1 MSSNPS
7 SQTSVP
13 LYCPNIIGLQ
23 PTNSCAELDSST
35 VFETNILR
43 VSPVNSNTSQSSSQ
57 PSPSDLASLICKKQ
71 RIDKAFSCL
80 TNKKVPGP
88 DNISNNLII
97 LSWPQLNTFFYD
109 LFKDSLR
116 LGFIPHPWNT
126 STAILLP
133 NPGKKHILA
142 QNWRTINLCS
152 SLLKLL
158 ERTVLLHLKDELD
171 INKSLN
177 DTQLGFR
184 KGRSTDE
191 VIEALHQ
198 IVSFIEDTLSKGHFA
213 LTCFVE

>member
-13 LYCPNIIGLQ
+13 LYCPN
-23 PTNSCAELDSST
+23 TC
-35 VFETNILR
+35 
-43 VSPVNSNTSQSSSQ
+43 QSSSQ
-57 PSPSDLASLICKKQ
+57 PSPSDLASLICTKQ

-109 LFKDSLR
+109 LFKDSFR

-133 NPGKKHILA
+133 KPGKKHLA
-142 QNWRTINLCS
+142 QNWRTINFCS

-158 ERTVLLHLKDELD
+158 ERTVLLYLKDEFNID
-171 INKSLN
+171 KS
-177 DTQLGFR
+177 
-184 KGRSTDE
+184 
-191 VIEALHQ
+191 I
-198 IVSFIEDTLSKGHFA
+198 LS
-213 LTCFVE
+213 